1 MPLKGIFT
9 MTQDAISCEL
19 HDFVEVACMY
29 GYQLKLILKNNQIVE
44 GKAID
49 IVNSPEKHEC
59 LVIDS
64 DPDPRQQ
71 IELTQLAKM
80 QVLTPNAKFSEVIF
94 P

>member
-1 MPLKGIFT
+1 
-9 MTQDAISCEL
+9 MTQDAISCDL

-29 GYQLKLILKNNQIVE
+29 GYQLKLILKNDQIIE

-49 IVNSPEKHEC
+49 IVNSPEKNEC

-64 DPDPRQQ
+64 DTRQQ
-71 IELTQLAKM
+71 VELIRLAKM
-80 QVLTPNAKFSEVIF
+80 EVLTPNAKFSEIIF

>member
-1 MPLKGIFT
+1 
-9 MTQDAISCEL
+9 MTQDAISCDL

-29 GYQLKLILKNNQIVE
+29 GYRLKLILKNNQIIE

-59 LVIDS
+59 LVIESDS
-64 DPDPRQQ
+64 QQ
-71 IELTQLAKM
+71 QVELTRLAKM
-80 QVLTPNAKFSEVIF
+80 EVLTPNAKFSEVIF

>member
-1 MPLKGIFT
+1 
-9 MTQDAISCEL
+9 MTQDAISCDL

-29 GYQLKLILKNNQIVE
+29 GYQLRLILKNNQIIE

-49 IVNSPEKHEC
+49 IVNSPEQQEC

-64 DPDPRQQ
+64 NSRQK
-71 IELTQLAKM
+71 IELTRLAKM
-80 QVLTPNAKFSEVIF
+80 EVLTPNAKFSEIIF

>member
-1 MPLKGIFT
+1 

-29 GYQLKLILKNNQIVE
+29 GYQLKLILKNNQIVV

-49 IVNSPEKHEC
+49 IVSSPEKREC

-64 DPDPRQQ
+64 DSRQH

-94 P
+94 Q